1 MLMGH
6 PRDLVAESTRVSAGS
21 VTNHWKIFKRR
32 AYDLEI
38 DGAAMEF
45 GVDAE
50 INNLRALGS
59 ELLKTGLTAPQS
71 YEGARILAKIR
82 KLDVDE
88 KILDKFLT
96 GFIKKS
102 EVTGVKPGDL
112 VKYSLELF
120 NLEKEKNLD
129 YNSLIKSIDERRK
142 ELDTLNIRIKNINKE
157 TKTAENKLKQ
167 ALSELNITLETLN
180 EYNTVRNTLT
190 TYGIDM
196 IETHRLANMMKNSKE
211 LGYNPT
217 RIIIHITKNE
227 SLSEHQT
234 KLQQVIDNLK
244 EKEHSLRQQHE
255 KLSAE
260 IHTLTNQKEALKA
273 SINTLTEKSLNQIKQ
288 IWDTAQ
294 EKLEKI
300 SKEETKIITQHL
312 SETKKTLAF
321 VKKERDKS
329 FVHINAMVEE
339 TETSIKV
346 IRDLASETGRE
357 IGKLEAISP
366 ILHLIEGSE
375 GQPHEIYSAMT
386 IISQQFKSWLNKNT
400 TDSYLFRMS
409 LDSLINDLNSAMRR

>member
-6 PRDLVAESTRVSAGS
+6 PRDFVAESTRVSAGS

-32 AYDLEI
+32 AFDLEI
-38 DGAAMEF
+38 DGAAREF
-45 GVDAE
+45 GVEAE

-82 KLDVDE
+82 ELDVDK

-112 VKYSLELF
+112 VKYSLELY

-129 YNSLIKSIDERRK
+129 YNSLIKSISERRK
-142 ELDTLNIRIKNINKE
+142 ELDILNIRIKNINKE

-167 ALSELNITLETLN
+167 ALSKLNITLETLN

-190 TYGIDM
+190 TYGIDI
-196 IETHRLANMMKNSKE
+196 IETPRLANMMKNSKE

-217 RIIIHITKNE
+217 RILHHITKNE

-244 EKEHSLRQQHE
+244 EKEQTLRQQHG
-255 KLSAE
+255 KLSVE

-273 SINTLTEKSLNQIKQ
+273 SINTLTENSLNQIEQ
-288 IWDTAQ
+288 FWDTTQ
-294 EKLEKI
+294 EKIEKI
-300 SKEETKIITQHL
+300 SKEETEIITQHL

-329 FVHINAMVEE
+329 FIHINAMVEE
-339 TETSIKV
+339 TETSIKE

-400 TDSYLFRMS
+400 TDSYLIRFS
-409 LDSLINDLNSAMRR
+409 LDSFINDLNSAMKR

>member
-1 MLMGH
+1 M
-6 PRDLVAESTRVSAGS
+6 
-21 VTNHWKIFKRR
+21 
-32 AYDLEI
+32 EI

-217 RIIIHITKNE
+217 RILHHITKNE